1 MGTSTQASMCVY
13 KMEKYPNSTSNK
25 QKLHSWFYFRRH
37 SFTERGCLRPWAW
50 GWRPVAVWLM
60 MMTMMMRPLQ
70 PQLSEGKVLIRL
82 PIRRVISAPLFWEL
96 TRPQAFSKIM
106 LFWKKNKRKEWKYNH
121 SPRYVPKYCRF
132 SVLNMSFYKF
142 QTHTYNL
149 QAMREIDM
157 YIVSKQCIWKI
168 KCIKR

>member
-1 MGTSTQASMCVY
+1 MGTSTQASKCVY
-13 KMEKYPNSTSNK
+13 KMEKCPNSTSNK

-106 LFWKKNKRKEWKYNH
+106 LFWKKKNEKNENTYNH
-121 SPRYVPKYCRF
+121 SPRYVPNIAGFLSWICHF
-132 SVLNMSFYKF
+132 IN
-142 QTHTYNL
+142 
-149 QAMREIDM
+149 
-157 YIVSKQCIWKI
+157 SKLTLIIYRLWEKLICTVEQCMGKI